1 MQCLILSDSHSHG
14 ENIGK
19 ALRKCPDAEVVF
31 YLGDGISAL
40 DGYIERYRDKAWF
53 FVLGNC
59 DRPECING
67 SFVKKV
73 DTITLCKRKIV
84 LTHGDLY
91 GAKYGV
97 GGLISLAKESG
108 ADIILFGHTHK
119 RLEYYDSQHG
129 IWLFNPG
136 ALENSWD
143 TGASFGLL
151 TLNEKGDALFSHGS
165 L

>member
-1 MQCLILSDSHSHG
+1 MQCLIISDSHSYG

-19 ALRKCPDAEVVF
+19 ALKKCPDAEVVF
-31 YLGDGISAL
+31 YLGDGIGAL
-40 DGYIERYRDKAWF
+40 EEYILRYRDKAWLY
-53 FVLGNC
+53 VLGNC

-73 DTITLCKRKIV
+73 DSITLCQRKIV

-97 GGLISLAKESG
+97 GGLISLAVENN
-108 ADIILFGHTHK
+108 ADIVLFGHTHK
-119 RLEYYDSQHG
+119 RFEYYDSERG

-136 ALENSWD
+136 ALENSYG

-151 TLNEKGDALFSHGS
+151 TLNERGEALFSHGT